1 MDPVTHGLAGFL
13 VGQGAFRE
21 RWGIPAALAVTAGAL
36 APDVDSLAFAWDQFA
51 VLTYHRGLTHSV
63 FGIPGLAMVTGALLW
78 LLTGRRHY
86 WRLTGLA
93 ALGIAICLP
102 ETGSDFDA
110 GRAAQNMMLA
120 AWSMGIASCPC
131 SMHERECAIK
141 TLGLPEGYR
150 VVVVL
155 AMGHPDPA
163 VSMSLGKKRLGLE
176 ELAHEERWG
185 AHQPAPR
192 D

>member
-1 MDPVTHGLAGFL
+1 MDAYKCIVTKRDTRTYLDKPIEEEELQRILQAGRMAGSSKNTQPTRL
-13 VGQGAFRE
+13 VVLRDRQRRVE
-21 RWGIPAALAVTAGAL
+21 VAACG
-36 APDVDSLAFAWDQFA
+36 
-51 VLTYHRGLTHSV
+51 
-63 FGIPGLAMVTGALLW
+63 
-78 LLTGRRHY
+78 HY
-86 WRLTGLA
+86 AEHLRSA

-110 GRAAQNMMLA
+110 GRSAQNMMLA